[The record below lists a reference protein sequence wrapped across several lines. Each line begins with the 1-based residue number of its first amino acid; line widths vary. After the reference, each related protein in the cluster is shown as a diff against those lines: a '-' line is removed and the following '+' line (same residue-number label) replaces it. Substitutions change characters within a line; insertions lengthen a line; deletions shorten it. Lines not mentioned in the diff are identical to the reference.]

1 MKLLIATI
9 KHVWKDTRMQMIVPL
24 TIYSGL
30 EQAFVFGDFTAVSV
44 FSCLRI
50 NTHTVIDKAH
60 ITPQHT
66 IPYHTIEPHLHFTP
80 YHTTIPYAP
89 HHTAPWHSTS
99 HHPTHT
105 MPPHRH
111 LPTPRHP
118 IQDIQDIVPYQYQTK
133 PTEMYAK
140 LQHIKPS

>member
-1 MKLLIATI
+1 MSRKKDEVSGMKLLIATI

-66 IPYHTIEPHLHFTP
+66 IPYHTIQTAPPL
-80 YHTTIPYAP
+80 YSIPYVP
-89 HHTAPWHSTS
+89 
-99 HHPTHT
+99 HHPTPLHITTPHT
-105 MPPHRH
+105 H
-111 LPTPRHP
+111 LSL
-118 IQDIQDIVPYQYQTK
+118 I
-133 PTEMYAK
+133 
-140 LQHIKPS
+140 HI